1 MRLQEKTFLYSLLM
15 GIALLLTLNVVFL
28 LSTTPPPPSAVTT
41 MKPAPPVVIRH
52 HIPMVEHR
60 PADIPKRPCSSFVRL
75 GHLESESGSETF
87 RPLYGKQLG
96 RDQWKYY
103 ALAGTQDTGMFPVA
117 VLDGQNRNCLDHY
130 GCRQLYDH
138 DTVRVDQYSEPRSYQ
153 VKMYDRMFF

>member
-28 LSTTPPPPSAVTT
+28 MSTPDKPSVT
-41 MKPAPPVVIRH
+41 PPVVIRR
-52 HIPMVEHR
+52 HIPVVEHR
-60 PADIPKRPCSSFVRL
+60 PVVIPKRPRSPNNFVRL
-75 GHLESESGSETF
+75 GHLESESGAETF

-117 VLDGQNRNCLDHY
+117 VLSEQNRNCLDHY

-138 DTVRVDQYSEPRSYQ
+138 DTVRVDQDSEPRTYQ

>member
-1 MRLQEKTFLYSLLM
+1 MRFQEKTFLYSLLM
-15 GIALLLTLNVVFL
+15 GIALLLTINVVFL
-28 LSTTPPPPSAVTT
+28 LQTPTKSSAVL
-41 MKPAPPVVIRH
+41 MKSAPPVVIR
-52 HIPMVEHR
+52 V
-60 PADIPKRPCSSFVRL
+60 PATIPKRPRLHTNPPPSRFVRL

-117 VLDGQNRNCLDHY
+117 VLDKQNRNCLDHY

-138 DTVRVDQYSEPRSYQ
+138 DTVRVDQDSEPRTYQ

>member
-28 LSTTPPPPSAVTT
+28 LSTTPPPPSTVTT
-41 MKPAPPVVIRH
+41 MKPAPPVVISV
-52 HIPMVEHR
+52 PKSR
-60 PADIPKRPCSSFVRL
+60 PRSATRNTFVRL
-75 GHLESESGSETF
+75 GHLESESGAETF

-117 VLDGQNRNCLDHY
+117 VLSEQNRNCLDHY

-138 DTVRVDQYSEPRSYQ
+138 DTVRVDQDSEPRSYQ

>member
-1 MRLQEKTFLYSLLM
+1 MRLHEKTFLYSLLM

-28 LSTTPPPPSAVTT
+28 LSTPDKPSPVTT
-41 MKPAPPVVIRH
+41 MKSAPPVVIS
-52 HIPMVEHR
+52 V
-60 PADIPKRPCSSFVRL
+60 PATIPKRPRLYTNPPPSTFVRL
-75 GHLESESGSETF
+75 GHLESESGAETF

-117 VLDGQNRNCLDHY
+117 VLSEQNRNCLDHY

-138 DTVRVDQYSEPRSYQ
+138 DTVRVDQDSEPRTYQ

>member
-41 MKPAPPVVIRH
+41 MKPAPPVVISV
-52 HIPMVEHR
+52 PKNR
-60 PADIPKRPCSSFVRL
+60 PRSVTRNTFVRL
-75 GHLESESGSETF
+75 GHLESESGAETF

-130 GCRQLYDH
+130 GCRQLYDY
-138 DTVRVDQYSEPRSYQ
+138 DTVRVDQDSEPRSYQ